1 MTDSLS
7 WKRQIFVS
15 VIKRYIVVITLLSI
29 LFGGL
34 VSFGYYKVSG
44 TKYNAESQLVQNDNN
59 YNLIGSYNQF
69 LSSSRFK
76 SNLKSKINTSTW
88 KNYSKKDNYDIA
100 LETGTN
106 SPFFDIKV
114 TSSNS
119 GYSVF
124 LANTATK
131 IIIQNM
137 GQYLTGANIGLVS
150 QAKHAT
156 INNILNRLIKFGG
169 LGFIV
174 AFVLFFCV
182 AIICRLFV
190 GTISDTTFT
199 QESFRIKNLGTLDIS
214 KKNQN

>member
-15 VIKRYIVVITLLSI
+15 VVKRYIVVITLLSI

-114 TSSNS
+114 TSR
-119 GYSVF
+119 
-124 LANTATK
+124 
-131 IIIQNM
+131 
-137 GQYLTGANIGLVS
+137 
-150 QAKHAT
+150 
-156 INNILNRLIKFGG
+156 IL
-169 LGFIV
+169 
-174 AFVLFFCV
+174 
-182 AIICRLFV
+182 
-190 GTISDTTFT
+190 DT
-199 QESFRIKNLGTLDIS
+199 QSS
-214 KKNQN
+214 